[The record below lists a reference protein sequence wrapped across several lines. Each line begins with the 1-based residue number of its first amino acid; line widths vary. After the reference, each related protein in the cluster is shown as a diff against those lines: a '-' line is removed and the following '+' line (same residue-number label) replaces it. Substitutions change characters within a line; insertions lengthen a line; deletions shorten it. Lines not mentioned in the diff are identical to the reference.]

1 MPEGDVGD
9 GLDPVDE
16 PVDEGL
22 AAGVALVAAGL
33 GPEGDDA
40 HLHPGPVRL
49 NRRTVV
55 TTLQVRQR
63 QHTLFFTSAAN
74 DPSVSQSVFTNTE
87 KAPQRNYHKG
97 RAALRHCANLSLTFA
112 LVTQF
117 HGPSP

>member
-1 MPEGDVGD
+1 MPEGYVGD

-33 GPEGDDA
+33 GPEGYDA

-63 QHTLFFTSAAN
+63 
-74 DPSVSQSVFTNTE
+74 
-87 KAPQRNYHKG
+87 
-97 RAALRHCANLSLTFA
+97 
-112 LVTQF
+112 
-117 HGPSP
+117 

>member
-9 GLDPVDE
+9 GLDPVYE

-49 NRRTVV
+49 NRRIVV
-55 TTLQVRQR
+55 TTLQVR

-74 DPSVSQSVFTNTE
+74 DPSVLQSVFTNTE
-87 KAPQRNYHKG
+87 KALDMNLCPQRDYCKG
-97 RAALRHCANLSLTFA
+97 QAALRLT
-112 LVTQF
+112 L
-117 HGPSP
+117 